1 MSVLQKINYLLN
13 RKQKIQLIFLS
24 FLLLLGTLL
33 EMVSLSVL
41 VPTLEIM
48 SKNNI
53 GEKYPF
59 LKPLLNKLGN
69 PSQSRLILIIMI
81 FIVIL
86 FIFKGLFLVFLNWKQ
101 SDFSAKLSSELSIK
115 LYTGY
120 LKQPYHFHLQK
131 NSSILNFNISEA
143 ASLSGF
149 SNTIMIGL
157 LETTVILGII
167 SMLFLVE
174 PIGALSVS
182 LFLLLS
188 GLAFHRFTKNKILNW
203 SKNRQFHVG
212 QGNKQLMQGFGGV
225 KDIKLMGN
233 ESFFINSYSKHIIE
247 NATISTKA
255 TTLNLVPRLYL
266 EVLAVFAMAGLVVS
280 MIIQG
285 KSVDLIVPVLG
296 IFLVAAFRMIP
307 SANRIMTSV
316 QTLKSAYPTI
326 DLVYNEFKLIN
337 NSSSDKKTGIYVDFN
352 DQIEMNNISFSYT
365 NSKKVLSDIN
375 IKISKGKS
383 IGIIGPSGSGKST
396 LVDLILGLLSPT
408 SGSIKID
415 GIDINNVMT
424 SWQNKIG
431 YVPQSIYLTDDTI
444 KNNIAF
450 GLPENQINNES
461 ISRVIKIAQ
470 LGELIDSLPEGLDT
484 KVGERGVR
492 LSGGQRQRIGIA
504 RALYH
509 EPSILVLDEATSAL
523 DTNTEIEVM
532 KAVNSLHGKKTLIII
547 AHRLSTVNNCD
558 LIYKISS
565 GKIIEVGNPNIILTS
580 S

>member
-1 MSVLQKINYLLN
+1 MSVIQKINYLLN
-13 RKQKIQLIFLS
+13 QKQKIQLLILS

-33 EMVSLSVL
+33 EMVSLSIL

-53 GEKYPF
+53 DEKYPI
-59 LKPLLNKLGN
+59 LKPLLNKLDN
-69 PSQSRLILIIMI
+69 PSQSRLILFVMI

-86 FIFKGLFLVFLNWKQ
+86 FIFKGLFLIFLSWKQ

-120 LKQPYHFHLQK
+120 LKQPYNFHLQK

-182 LFLLLS
+182 IFLLLS
-188 GLAFHRFTKNKILNW
+188 GIAFHRFTKNKILKW
-203 SKNRQFHVG
+203 STNRQYHVG

-233 ESFFINSYSKHIIE
+233 ESFFINSYSKHIIQ
-247 NATISTKA
+247 NAIISTKA

-326 DLVYNEFKLIN
+326 DLVYNEFKIIN
-337 NSSSDKKTGIYVDFN
+337 NHISYNRTGIHFDFN
-352 DQIEMNNISFSYT
+352 EQIELNNISFSYT
-365 NSKKVLSDIN
+365 NTKKVLSDIN
-375 IKISKGKS
+375 IKISKGES

-396 LVDLILGLLSPT
+396 LVDIILGLLTPT
-408 SGSIKID
+408 SGNIKID
-415 GIDINNVMT
+415 DLDINDIMT
-424 SWQNKIG
+424 SWQKKIG

-450 GLPENQINNES
+450 GLPSNQINNDTVYK
-461 ISRVIKIAQ
+461 VIKIAQ
-470 LGELIDSLPEGLDT
+470 LEELIESLPEGLDT

-532 KAVNSLHGKKTLIII
+532 KAVNSLHGEKTLIII

-558 LIYKISS
+558 LIYKISN

>member
-1 MSVLQKINYLLN
+1 MSVIQKINYLLN
-13 RKQKIQLIFLS
+13 RKQKTQLLILS
-24 FLLLLGTLL
+24 FLLLLGTIL

-48 SKNNI
+48 SKTNI
-53 GEKYPF
+53 DEKYPF
-59 LKPLLNKLGN
+59 LKPLLNKLDN
-69 PSQSRLILIIMI
+69 PSQSRLILIVMI

-188 GLAFHRFTKNKILNW
+188 GLAFHRFTKNKIMSW

-233 ESFFINSYSKHIIE
+233 EVFFINSYSKHIIE

-337 NSSSDKKTGIYVDFN
+337 NSSSDKRTGIYVNFN

-415 GIDINNVMT
+415 GLDINNVMT

-470 LGELIDSLPEGLDT
+470 LGEFIDSLPEGLDT

-565 GKIIEVGNPNIILTS
+565 GKIIEVGNPKIILTS